1 VLFSEIYYEK
11 YLNNLEHSGNAL
23 KQLERVSAQVQE
35 NSYYTKSVEHRL
47 LIRTGKRQEA
57 KGKRGNK

>member
-1 VLFSEIYYEK
+1 
-11 YLNNLEHSGNAL
+11 
-23 KQLERVSAQVQE
+23 VQE